1 MRLHKLFKGTWEQ
14 PGTVCE
20 GREATTEFSTHFD
33 KTATFD
39 KTYSAVVTAKRLAN
53 L

>member
-1 MRLHKLFKGTWEQ
+1 MRLHKLFKGTQEQ

-33 KTATFD
+33 KTAT
-39 KTYSAVVTAKRLAN
+39 YNVVATA
-53 L
+53 